1 MDGLAIASAKAGRPL
16 PIRNDLAMLIVA
28 LLAAQTMPAELY
40 ARIHEPSSSG
50 SPGRGTKILI
60 HAGDVH

>member
-28 LLAAQTMPAELY
+28 PPAAETMPAELY
-40 ARIHEPSSSG
+40 ARIHEFISG
-50 SPGRGTKILI
+50 
-60 HAGDVH
+60 GDVDPAYGNALTSVRTR